1 MANCTEVMVKEHELI
16 LRMLDILETGAD
28 KLSRGEFVPPEVFTG
43 AVIFIREFADRFHH
57 GKEEDVFFPA
67 LYEAGM
73 PEENSPQE
81 LLNLEHK
88 LGRRFV
94 GRLDEAAEQY
104 MDGDDG
110 AIPAVVE
117 AARDYVRLLRQHILK
132 ENEGLFP
139 VAERLMSDS
148 LKERVNQNY
157 AEVERERFPE
167 DTVLRF
173 TQLVERFEHLLD
185 IKKN

>member
-1 MANCTEVMVKEHELI
+1 VANCTEIMVNEHQLI
-16 LRMLDILETGAD
+16 LRMLDILETGAY
-28 KLSRGEFVPPEVFTG
+28 KLERGEFVPPEVFTG
-43 AVIFIREFADRFHH
+43 AVMFIREFADRFHH

-73 PEENSPQE
+73 PRENSPQE
-81 LLNLEHK
+81 LLNLEHN

-94 GRLDEAAEQY
+94 GRLEEASEKY
-104 MDGDDG
+104 LEGDDDS
-110 AIPAVVE
+110 IPTIVE
-117 AARDYVRLLRQHILK
+117 AARDYVKLLRQHILK

-139 VAERLMSDS
+139 VAEKLMNDE
-148 LKERVNQNY
+148 LKEKVNRKYQ
-157 AEVERERFPE
+157 EVEKERFPE

>member
-1 MANCTEVMVKEHELI
+1 MANCTEMMVKEHELI
-16 LRMLDILETGAD
+16 LRMLDILETGAE
-28 KLSRGEFVPPEVFTG
+28 KLARGEFIPPEVFTG

-67 LYEAGM
+67 LYDAGM
-73 PEENSPQE
+73 PRENSPQE

-94 GRLDEAAEQY
+94 GRLDEAAERY
-104 MDGDDG
+104 MEGDDD
-110 AIPAVVE
+110 AVSQIVE
-117 AARDYVRLLRQHILK
+117 ASNDYVKLLRQHILK

-139 VAERLMSDS
+139 VAEKLMSDE
-148 LKERVNQNY
+148 LKEKVNRKYQ
-157 AEVERERFPE
+157 EVEKERFPE